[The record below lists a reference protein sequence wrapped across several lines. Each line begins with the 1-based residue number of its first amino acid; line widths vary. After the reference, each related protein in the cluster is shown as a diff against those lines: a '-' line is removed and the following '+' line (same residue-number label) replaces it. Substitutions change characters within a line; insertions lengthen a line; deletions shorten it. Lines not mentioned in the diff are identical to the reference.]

1 MSDLTLDASTLVGS
15 GRTARANRAFQITA
29 QVAGGLVLVIL
40 AGIAISTTQKAWPAF
55 STAGLSYFTTTIWN
69 PAKNQYGI
77 LPFVYGTAVV
87 SVIALVLAV
96 PVSLGIALFSTEIAP
111 RRLKVVIR
119 TLMDVLAAVP
129 SVVFGLWGFLILR
142 PHLKGIYN
150 SISDAVSGVPVL
162 NRLFGPSLS
171 GQAFM
176 TAGLILAVMIIPI
189 ITSISREVINTVPL
203 NDRHGALALGA
214 TRWEMIRG
222 VVFPHSLGG
231 LVGAVMLG
239 LGRAMGET
247 IAVALVIGAA
257 PQIVANLFG
266 QGEAMPS
273 VIARNLNEAQGTHRA
288 ALIGLGVVL
297 FALTILV
304 NITARRAVK
313 VVDRRLQGAT

>member
-1 MSDLTLDASTLVGS
+1 VSELTLDPLTLVGS
-15 GRTARANRAFQITA
+15 GRKARANRVFQIVA
-29 QVAGGLVLVIL
+29 QLAGGLVLVIL

-55 STAGLSYFTTTIWN
+55 SSAGLSYFTTSTWN
-69 PAKNQYGI
+69 PAKDQYGI
-77 LPFVYGTAVV
+77 LAFVYGTFVV
-87 SVIALVLAV
+87 SVIALIIAV

-111 RRLKVVIR
+111 RRLKTVIR

-142 PHLKGIYN
+142 PHLKDIYN

-162 NRLFGPSLS
+162 NKLFGPSLS

-176 TAGLILAVMIIPI
+176 TAGLILGLMIIPI
-189 ITSISREVINTVPL
+189 ITSISREVIHTVPV
-203 NDRHGALALGA
+203 NDRNGALALGA

-222 VVFPHSLGG
+222 VIFPHSLGG

-304 NITARRAVK
+304 NISARRAVL
-313 VVDRRLQGAT
+313 VVDRRLKGSA